1 MHITL
6 FRGEDT
12 TMGIGKCITLGMAL
26 LLIVAGV
33 ALGDTHPIPLD
44 AAETHLTLLDRDQS
58 GLHFRLEIGELIA
71 MDVETEAGMF
81 SRLMIPGFHTS
92 KTVGAPELPMMNRLF
107 EIPFG
112 AITSIEVLST
122 ESKTLRLADFG
133 IEHPL
138 MPAQPS
144 MPKSADPENWPFIY
158 DRDAYLTDRVG
169 QELVRVAGLG
179 RLRAA
184 DIGRV
189 EVSPVEYLPLDGEIV
204 VTEAIE
210 FRVNTVGADFAA
222 GQIEKARL
230 WSPFFM
236 PLYDMIDGYNM
247 LRHDTHPDV
256 VDDVVTYVIIT
267 PAMFEAQ
274 MQSFVDWKKE
284 RGFIAVVGV
293 IGTPEVGTTTTSI
306 QAYIHDLYNNP
317 PAGQPAPSFVLF
329 VGDIADC
336 PTFTVSGNVTDRPYC
351 DVEGDLVPD
360 IYYGRFSATSPTQ
373 LQAIL
378 DKSLMYDQLTM
389 PDPSYLANVTMIAG
403 VDAGYAP
410 THGNGQINYG
420 TEHYFNAAH
429 GITSNTYL
437 YPASDAPSAPAEIV
451 QSVSDGVSFINY
463 TAHGG
468 TTNWSD
474 PSFTQA
480 NINGLSNSG
489 KYCLAIGNCCLTSS
503 YQVGE
508 CFAETWL
515 RAEDKGAIGYI
526 GGSNSTYWDEDYWW
540 GVGYHPSSQIN
551 GTAWPVESTGIGSYD
566 GLFHDHGEP
575 MDNWYVCNDA
585 IIFSGNLAV
594 MESGSSLI
602 TYYWN
607 IYNLMG
613 DPSISTCLGVPGTNP
628 VSHLPSIY
636 TTSPSLEVTAA
647 PGSYC
652 GLTQDGEIV
661 SAGTVDGTGVLDLAI
676 GAVLTPGFVKLV
688 VTAQN
693 MEPYIQDIPVIVP
706 ATILIDPDTINAAQS
721 AAIEVTVLE
730 ADGITPKPG
739 IAVWADGLGY
749 QTVPVMTDAAG
760 VCTLS
765 VLYNFGPSLD
775 IVGKDPAEQWNLFT
789 ETITV
794 LAAPL
799 DNPDLWVTTGIGL
812 SDTFALNLEGDLN
825 MTIGASG
832 GDLWAILPDGTEL
845 VGVGNSM
852 SITPE
857 ELGEITGIIAS
868 KGYDL
873 YTETFPIIEAYGT
886 LTGHVDAAGSPAVGA
901 VVRGY
906 NAGDDLDFEAT
917 TDGSGDYDVGE
928 DILVALYTTRVD
940 FFGYLPYEQAFFV
953 NYGPNVHDIGLTSA
967 PSGILT
973 GTVSDDSTGQ
983 FLMATI
989 KVYRSDTMEL
999 YAQTVSDS
1007 TDGSYT
1013 TPSLPYFDYTVNV
1026 KAWHHKS
1033 ITIDIT
1039 IENPVVEKDFVLES
1053 TVGDLLVIDDGS
1065 VKGVMNPAKFDEK
1078 TGEMIEA
1085 AYESVDDKAVA
1096 DIVTDLTDLGYEAT
1110 DQTAAE
1116 TDPLTWES
1124 YDLLIVSSGANTA
1137 PIADAAF
1144 RNAVE
1149 SFALAGGHILIEGGE
1164 VGYDAASYP
1173 GYPTFADNVLHS
1185 NDWNHDESG
1194 SVTVADP
1201 GHYVMS
1207 VPNVITGPISV
1218 SYSGY
1223 GDQDAMVPM
1232 GGGVRVGSWTDYP
1245 TDASI
1250 ITYDLNPAPEG
1261 GQIVFFCFNYS
1272 AMGAA
1277 ARALLIENTINW
1289 LITPEFGNCSVSG
1302 TATLQGESDHS
1313 GIKVDAIPGGGTVYT
1328 GPSGSYTLPN
1338 LYAGTYNIVA
1348 SKEGW
1353 AMVAQEVTLA
1363 DGEELTGI
1371 DLLLT
1376 PVSTTEIC
1384 EAPHLGIPDS
1394 YPAGVRDTIS
1404 FPVTA
1409 TVSDVEVFIDLTH
1422 TYIGDLIINLTSPG
1436 GTTVTLHSQSGGST
1450 DNIYGWYPSQ
1460 ITPYGDLI
1468 DFVGDPTGGDW
1479 ILHISDNAGADTGV
1493 LNEWCLKLTH
1503 DVATGIKEG
1512 ADNAPA
1518 VLALKGN
1525 VPNPFNPTTTI
1536 HFDLPKSTDVRL
1548 SVYELSGRRVA
1559 SLVSGTMDAG
1569 SHQVV
1574 WTGKDDTGRSVA
1586 SGVYFYRLE
1595 AEQKVLTRKMVLLK

>member
-1 MHITL
+1 M
-6 FRGEDT
+6 R
-12 TMGIGKCITLGMAL
+12 IGKGIALGMAL

-44 AAETHLTLLDRDQS
+44 AAETHLTLLDRNQS
-58 GLHFRLEIGELIA
+58 GLHFRLEIGELVA

-112 AITSIEVLST
+112 ATASIEILST

-144 MPKSADPENWPFIY
+144 MPKNADPETWPFIY

-179 RLRAA
+179 KLRAA

-189 EVSPVEYLPLDGEIV
+189 EVSPVEYLPRDGEIV

-222 GQIEKARL
+222 GQDEKARL

-236 PLYDMIDGYNM
+236 PLYDRIDGYDPIE
-247 LRHDTHPDV
+247 RDVYPDV
-256 VDDVVTYVIIT
+256 VADVVTYVIIT

-274 MQSFVDWKKE
+274 MQTFVDWKKE
-284 RGFIAVVGV
+284 RGFITVVGV
-293 IGTPEVGTTTTSI
+293 IGTPEVGTTTASI

-336 PTFTVSGNVTDRPYC
+336 PTFMESGDASDRLYC
-351 DVEGDLVPD
+351 DVDSDLVPD

-373 LQAIL
+373 LQAII
-378 DKSLMYDQLTM
+378 DKSLMYDQFTM
-389 PDPSYLANVTMIAG
+389 PDPSYLGDVTMIAG

-437 YPASDAPSAPAEIV
+437 YPASDAPTAPAEIV
-451 QSVSDGVSFINY
+451 QTVSNGVSLINY
-463 TAHGG
+463 TAHGS
-468 TTNWSD
+468 TTSWSD

-480 NINGLSNSG
+480 NINGLSNAG
-489 KYCLAIGNCCLTSS
+489 EYCLAIGNCCLTSS
-503 YQVGE
+503 YEIGE
-508 CFAETWL
+508 CFAETWI
-515 RAEDKGAIGYI
+515 RAENKGAIGYI

-540 GVGYHPSSQIN
+540 GVGYHPSSQID
-551 GTAWPVESTGIGSYD
+551 GTAWPVESTGIGVYD

-585 IIFSGNLAV
+585 IVFSGNLAV
-594 MESGSSLI
+594 MESGSTRT

-613 DPSISTCLGVPGTNP
+613 DPSISTYLGVPDANP

-636 TTSPSLEVTAA
+636 TTSPSLEVTAV

-652 GLTQDGEIV
+652 GLTQGGEIV
-661 SAGTVDGTGVLDLAI
+661 SAGTVGETGILDLAI
-676 GAVLTPGFVKLV
+676 GSVLTPGQVKLV

-693 MEPYIQDIPVIVP
+693 KEPYIQDIPVIVP
-706 ATILIDPDTINAAQS
+706 ATILINPDTINVAQTTT
-721 AAIEVTVLE
+721 IEVTVLE
-730 ADGITPKPG
+730 ADGVTPKPG
-739 IAVWADGLGY
+739 IDVWADGLGY
-749 QTVPVMTDAAG
+749 LTTPVTTDAAG
-760 VCTLS
+760 ICTLS
-765 VLYNFGPSLD
+765 VTYNYGPSLD

-794 LAAPL
+794 LASPL
-799 DNPDLWVTTGIGL
+799 DTPDLWVTTGIGL
-812 SDTFALNLEGDLN
+812 TDTFALNLEGDLN
-825 MTIGASG
+825 MAVGASG
-832 GDLWAILPDGTEL
+832 GALWAILPDGTEL
-845 VGVGNSM
+845 PGVGNSM
-852 SITPE
+852 SITPD
-857 ELGEITGIIAS
+857 ELGEITGVIAS

-886 LTGHVDAAGSPAVGA
+886 LTGHVDASGEPAVGA
-901 VVRGY
+901 VVYGFDALE
-906 NAGDDLDFEAT
+906 NEVFQAT
-917 TDGSGDYDVGE
+917 TDASGNYDVGE

-940 FFGYLPYEQAFFV
+940 FFGYLPYEQDFFV
-953 NYGPNVHDIGLTSA
+953 NYGPNVHNIGLTAA
-967 PSGILT
+967 PSGVLT

-1007 TDGSYT
+1007 TDGTYT

-1026 KAWHHKS
+1026 KAWHYKS
-1033 ITIDIT
+1033 VTIDIT
-1039 IENPVVEKDFVLES
+1039 IADPVVEKDFVLES
-1053 TVGDLLVIDDGS
+1053 TVGDLLLVDDGS

-1085 AYESVDDKAVA
+1085 AYESVDGKVA
-1096 DIVTDLTDLGYEAT
+1096 ADMVADLTDLGYEVT
-1110 DQTAAE
+1110 VQTVAE
-1116 TDPLTWES
+1116 TDPITWDS
-1124 YDLLIVSSGANTA
+1124 YDLLIVSSGANTS

-1149 SFALAGGHILIEGGE
+1149 SFALAGGHILVEGGE

-1185 NDWNHDESG
+1185 NDWNHDQSG
-1194 SVTVADP
+1194 NVTVADP
-1201 GHYVMS
+1201 SHFVMS
-1207 VPNVITGPISV
+1207 VPNTIVGPIAMT
-1218 SYSGY
+1218 YSGY
-1223 GDQDAMVPM
+1223 GDQDAMVPSN
-1232 GGGVRVGSWTDYP
+1232 GGVMVGSWTTYP
-1245 TDASI
+1245 SDASLI
-1250 ITYDLNPAPEG
+1250 CYDPNPAPEG
-1261 GQIVFFCFNYS
+1261 GQIAFFCFNYS
-1272 AMGAA
+1272 AMAA
-1277 ARALLIENTINW
+1277 ADRAPLIENTVNW
-1289 LITPEFGNCSVSG
+1289 LLTPEFGNCSVSG
-1302 TATLQGESDHS
+1302 TATLQGEGDHS
-1313 GIKVDAIPGGGTVYT
+1313 GIQVDAVPGGGTVYT
-1328 GPSGSYTLPN
+1328 GTGGSYTLPG
-1338 LYAGTYNIVA
+1338 LYAGTYNIIA
-1348 SKEGW
+1348 SKDGW
-1353 AMVAQEVTLA
+1353 ATAAQEVTLA
-1363 DGEELTGI
+1363 AGEDLTGV
-1371 DLLLT
+1371 DLELT
-1376 PVSTTEIC
+1376 PVSSTEIC
-1384 EAPHLGIPDS
+1384 KAPHLGIPDS
-1394 YPAGVRDTIS
+1394 YPIGVSDTIS

-1409 TVSDVEVFIDLTH
+1409 TVSGVEVFIDLSH
-1422 TYIGDLIINLTSPG
+1422 TYIGDLIISLKSPG
-1436 GTTVTLHSQSGGST
+1436 GTTVTLHNRGGGSA

-1460 ITPYGDLI
+1460 ITPDGDLD
-1468 DFVGDPTGGDW
+1468 DFIGDPTGGSW

-1503 DVATGIKEG
+1503 DVATGVKES
-1512 ADNAPA
+1512 ADGAPA

-1569 SHQVV
+1569 NHQVV

-1595 AEQKVLTRKMVLLK
+1595 AEQKIFTRKMVLLK